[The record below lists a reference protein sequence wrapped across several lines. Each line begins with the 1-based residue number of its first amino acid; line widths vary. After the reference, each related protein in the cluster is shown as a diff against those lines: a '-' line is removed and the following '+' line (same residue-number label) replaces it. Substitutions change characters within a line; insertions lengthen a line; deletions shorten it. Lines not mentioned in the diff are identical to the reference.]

1 MSGYILCQT
10 KKADSPYFIENISTN
25 IYTLEEL
32 CYYLYHNLY
41 LIDETIINKEL
52 CDWIQNE
59 LNLGRLAAK
68 LRTVIGKFSSAED
81 ILYPVFKEINY
92 LTYEELKVLN
102 GRIQRLDRE
111 SLPVREKQKGDALME
126 NGMYVHAIQV
136 YQKLLERDD
145 LNTFRDGLEESIC
158 HNLGCAYS
166 YLFQMEKAQECFLE
180 AYREAHSKD
189 ALKAYIIAYSSV
201 HDKTDYDK
209 VMEELEVDEELKKDI
224 KEEIRQ
230 SLKAFESVP
239 EEKTD
244 EKNLDALLERL
255 MKDYHR
261 STGS

>member
-1 MSGYILCQT
+1 MDVPAETGVVVEGRELSTFSGVSRGYGGDRQ
-10 KKADSPYFIENISTN
+10 
-25 IYTLEEL
+25 
-32 CYYLYHNLY
+32 
-41 LIDETIINKEL
+41 
-52 CDWIQNE
+52 
-59 LNLGRLAAK
+59 
-68 LRTVIGKFSSAED
+68 SSAGITGVRPSLSDSGES
-81 ILYPVFKEINY
+81 V
-92 LTYEELKVLN
+92 
-102 GRIQRLDRE
+102 IQCCHTAPHVSDSGE
-111 SLPVREKQKGDALME
+111 SDNRGTE
-126 NGMYVHAIQV
+126 NGMYVNAIRV
-136 YQKLLERDD
+136 YQKLLERED
-145 LNTFRDGLEESIC
+145 LSEQRKGFAASVRY
-158 HNLGCAYS
+158 NLGCAYS

>member
-10 KKADSPYFIENISTN
+10 KTADSPYFIENISTN

-92 LTYEELKVLN
+92 LTYEELKILN
-102 GRIQRLDRE
+102 GRIQKLDRE

-136 YQKLLERDD
+136 YQKLLERED
-145 LNTFRDGLEESIC
+145 LNDFRDGLEESIC

-166 YLFQMEKAQECFLE
+166 YLFQMEKALE
-180 AYREAHSKD
+180 YFWKSYESGHERKRLKTYLLAVHSIRSRKEYENT
-189 ALKAYIIAYSSV
+189 ASQLGA
-201 HDKTDYDK
+201 DKELLEEIE
-209 VMEELEVDEELKKDI
+209 EELRTFASKLHPMAEENPSDL
-224 KEEIRQ
+224 
-230 SLKAFESVP
+230 
-239 EEKTD
+239 
-244 EKNLDALLERL
+244 LLEKL
-255 MKDYHR
+255 TEKYHR
-261 STGS
+261 ATGS

>member
-10 KKADSPYFIENISTN
+10 KKADLPYFIENISTN

-41 LIDETIINKEL
+41 LIDETIINEEL

-68 LRTVIGKFSSAED
+68 LRTVLGKFSSAED

-102 GRIQRLDRE
+102 GRIQQLDRE

-136 YQKLLERDD
+136 YQKLLERKD
-145 LNTFRDGLEESIC
+145 LNEFREGIEESIC

-166 YLFQMEKAQECFLE
+166 YLFQMEKALECFWRAYETDHERKRLKTYLLAVHSIRSRADYEKTASELE
-180 AYREAHSKD
+180 A
-189 ALKAYIIAYSSV
+189 
-201 HDKTDYDK
+201 DKEL
-209 VMEELEVDEELKKDI
+209 MEEIAGELRDFASRPHPAAEEEPSDI
-224 KEEIRQ
+224 
-230 SLKAFESVP
+230 
-239 EEKTD
+239 
-244 EKNLDALLERL
+244 LLEDL
-255 MKDYHR
+255 TKKYHR
-261 STGS
+261 ATGS